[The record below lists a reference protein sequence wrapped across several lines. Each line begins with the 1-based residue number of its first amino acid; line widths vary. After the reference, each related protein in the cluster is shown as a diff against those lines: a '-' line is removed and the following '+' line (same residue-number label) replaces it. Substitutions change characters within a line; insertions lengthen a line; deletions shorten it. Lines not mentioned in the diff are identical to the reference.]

1 MKLIEEFVL
10 TASLA
15 APVPIGKGPIGTRT
29 FFGVTGGE
37 IVGERVNAK
46 VLGGGEWALIPAD
59 GFVRVDVRFQAET
72 DDGAFLYAQY
82 FGLLEWSED
91 IIGAR
96 QAGKATDFDDQY
108 FYTNPR
114 IETGDERY
122 AWMNTTFFIGE
133 GRFMSGAGVQYRVW
147 RPE

>member
-15 APVPIGKGPIGTRT
+15 EPVPIGKGPIGTRA

-37 IVGERVNAK
+37 IVGPRIKAK
-46 VLGGGEWALIPAD
+46 ILSGGEWALVPSD
-59 GFVRVDVRFQAET
+59 NFVRVDVRFQAET

-82 FGLLEWSED
+82 FGLLERTQAV
-91 IIGAR
+91 INAR
-96 QAGKATDFDDQY
+96 STGKGTDFDDQQ

-114 IETGDERY
+114 FETGDERY
-122 AWMNTTFFIGE
+122 AWMNNTFFIGE
-133 GRFMSGAGVQYRVW
+133 GRMMPNAGVQYRVW
-147 RPE
+147 RPA